1 MIYITYCEQPWQTPI
16 IENFGTA
23 LPVAP
28 SGSHVSVVLN
38 LYRNDNGGKRKKK
51 INGAVNVL
59 SKPLGTTIYVLW
71 CNR

>member
-1 MIYITYCEQPWQTPI
+1 MIYITYCEQSWQAPI

-38 LYRNDNGGKRKKK
+38 LFRNDNGRKGKK
-51 INGAVNVL
+51 INGAVNMI
-59 SKPLGTTIYVLW
+59 SKPFGTTMCVLW
-71 CNR
+71 CN